1 MTMIKRCGYFF
12 LAALLVLAFCPAAFA
27 DHLGLSAAGPVLPDT
42 VPGPGWSAG
51 YNGFPTWY
59 RDTTGVVLEFTNPPD
74 PVGNGP
80 DAIIPGNLFS
90 AQIGFGSEAFYWT
103 GTADTTLPTGGR
115 AILVLALESAFTLGD
130 AGDGDQMV
138 FARVRIRIDA
148 PRNGT
153 YVVYHPYG
161 VNTFVVDTVAK
172 RNINFTSDIGA
183 VPLNFN
189 AALKGAIGPF
199 LKQNPPPADT
209 NYIGDG
215 VTDGPVTGSQEIHPT
230 LGPQNF
236 FRIEGPGIGGPGI
249 RVFQTNNFVVTGKF
263 FPGTAFKVTRATYS
277 RTAAGATTLF
287 GYAKTFLPF
296 AGEAVSINAGGPPA
310 ALTRQADQ
318 WFGSLAVGNVAPPAT
333 LNFTG
338 TGGLNPTTLTAPV
351 KDVITISKAEY
362 SGGLIKVIATSSD
375 LNTATPVVLTLRT
388 GGTVPAQTITQG
400 VETAIPA
407 TISPASVVVT
417 SSGGGRASAIPT
429 IIP

>member
-1 MTMIKRCGYFF
+1 VGNI
-12 LAALLVLAFCPAAFA
+12 
-27 DHLGLSAAGPVLPDT
+27 
-42 VPGPGWSAG
+42 
-51 YNGFPTWY
+51 
-59 RDTTGVVLEFTNPPD
+59 PD
-74 PVGNGP
+74 P
-80 DAIIPGNLFS
+80 IIAGNLFS
-90 AQIGFGSEAFYWT
+90 NQIGFGSEAMYWT
-103 GTADTTLPTGGR
+103 ATADTTLPTGGR
-115 AILVLALESAFTLGD
+115 AILVLALESAFALGD
-130 AGDGDQMV
+130 AADKDQMV

-153 YVVYHPYG
+153 YTVYHPYG
-161 VNTFVVDTVAK
+161 VNTFIVDTVAK

-189 AALKGAIGPF
+189 AALNGAIGPF
-199 LKQNPPPADT
+199 LKQDPPPVNT

-215 VTDGPVTGSQEIHPT
+215 ATDGPVIGSQEIHPT

-236 FRIEGPGIGGPGI
+236 FRIEGPRIGGVGI
-249 RVFQTNNFVVTGKF
+249 NVFQTNNFVVTGKF

-287 GYAKTFLPF
+287 GFAKTFLPF
-296 AGEAVSINAGGPPA
+296 AGETVSINAGGPPV

-333 LNFTG
+333 LNFVG
-338 TGGLNPTTLTAPV
+338 TGGLNPTTLTAPI

-388 GGTVPAQTITQG
+388 GGTVPNQTITQG
-400 VETAIPA
+400 VETAIPS

-429 IIP
+429 TIP